1 MTTWPELLAKWRA
14 EQSAIIDAAVE
25 RQDAYFAEIGA
36 SAEERARFAAELRE
50 ALVSGT
56 DLPLLD
62 HPQ

>member
-1 MTTWPELLAKWRA
+1 MTWA
-14 EQSAIIDAAVE
+14 EILERWKREQFEIIAAAVA

-56 DLPLLD
+56 DLRLLER
-62 HPQ
+62 PQ